1 MKSKTMIQMMKF
13 SQDLREE
20 INVVIV
26 VVEAAIGVV
35 S

>member
-1 MKSKTMIQMMKF
+1 MIQMMKF